1 MPMPNSS
8 TATVDSCAYC
18 APADVV
24 NRWNGAAR
32 VPVLPRHARIPD
44 IGALLDRR
52 CQRLSNNARRNA
64 FDLGDIEVTLKR
76 GEKPKCAFGIG
87 EAISDL
93 SPLHGVGPTDAI
105 CICRFRRFESLL
117 VWSH

>member
-1 MPMPNSS
+1 MNLASYALNLDRLFGRRPCGPPP
-8 TATVDSCAYC
+8 DG
-18 APADVV
+18 
-24 NRWNGAAR
+24 NGVKAF
-32 VPVLPRHARIPD
+32 ARIPD

-52 CQRLSNNARRNA
+52 CQRLSNNARRDA